1 MIGNYR
7 FALDYGCVHPGMP
20 LCRKQFR
27 RSRDA
32 PIFPAGDEPAGNFGI
47 DLGRSIVKE
56 LIELTSGSSVA
67 GLPHGVNYRD

>member
-32 PIFPAGDEPAGNFGI
+32 PIFPQAMSPLEISESTWAGRLSKNQ
-47 DLGRSIVKE
+47 
-56 LIELTSGSSVA
+56 
-67 GLPHGVNYRD
+67 